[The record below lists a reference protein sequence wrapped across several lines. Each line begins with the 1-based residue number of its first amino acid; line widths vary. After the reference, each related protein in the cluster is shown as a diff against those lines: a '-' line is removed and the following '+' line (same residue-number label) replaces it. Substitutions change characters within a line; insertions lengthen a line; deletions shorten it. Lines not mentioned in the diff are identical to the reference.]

1 MSPIDVFPEAL
12 LQQAQFNIAKKD
24 ERMAQLMAT
33 VGAIHFS
40 AREDC
45 FCALARSIVG
55 QQLSVKAAGTIW
67 GRAVQCLGEMQ
78 PDSVLSS
85 DDQLLRAAGLST
97 NKVAA
102 LKALSQSVV
111 SGQLDFQGIAK
122 LTDEE
127 AIAVLTQV
135 KGIGRWTA
143 EMFLIFSLGR
153 QDVLAYDDVGL
164 QRSMKWLYGLKTA
177 PTKKAMIRYG
187 NKWKPFRS
195 VASLFLWEAINRDLI
210 GREVESIV

>member
-1 MSPIDVFPEAL
+1 MSFIDVFSAAT
-12 LQQAQFNIAKKD
+12 LQQAQSKIAEKD
-24 ERMAQLMAT
+24 ETMARLMAT

-67 GRAVQCLGEMQ
+67 GRAVQCLGEMR
-78 PDSVLSS
+78 PDHVVEAE
-85 DDQLLRAAGLST
+85 QEVLRAAGLSI

-102 LKALSQSVV
+102 LKALSQSVLT
-111 SGQLDFQGIAK
+111 GQLDFQAVAG
-122 LTDEE
+122 LPDEE

-177 PTKKAMIRYG
+177 PTKKVMARYG
-187 NKWKPFRS
+187 NRWKPFRS

-210 GREVESIV
+210 SREI